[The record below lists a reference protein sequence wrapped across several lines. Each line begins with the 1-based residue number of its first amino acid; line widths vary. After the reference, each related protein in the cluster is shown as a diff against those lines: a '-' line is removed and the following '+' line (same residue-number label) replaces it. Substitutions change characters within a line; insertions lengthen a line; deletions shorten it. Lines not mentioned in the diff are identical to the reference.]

1 MPDRYR
7 HNKGSLTSI
16 GYHVIWIPHRRRKAL
31 VRDLAKR
38 LIASLREKAAEINVT
53 IMRLAVEPDH
63 IHLFLDCPQHLAISQ
78 IVFRLK
84 GYTARILRKE
94 FKRLRRTPG
103 MWTTSYFASTAGA
116 VSEQTIAKYINSQGT
131 RD

>member
-7 HNKGSLTSI
+7 HNKASLTSI
-16 GYHVIWIPHRRRKAL
+16 RYHVIWIPHRRRKAL
-31 VRDLAKR
+31 VGDLAKR

-78 IVFRLK
+78 IVFSLK

-94 FKRLRRTPG
+94 FKRLSRMPS

-116 VSEQTIAKYINSQGT
+116 VSEQTIGEYINSQGT